1 MSAVLKI
8 YPVAPDS
15 ADTHDGRDPIA
26 APPAALAR
34 HDFDALLAA
43 RGLNLPPQSISTLQ
57 VNITRLCNQV
67 CRHCHVDASPTRT
80 EALSREGVERC
91 IALLAA
97 YPEIRTLDITG
108 GAPELHPDFA
118 WMVQEARA
126 LGRQVLVRHNL
137 TVTFDPHPQTG
148 ASMAHLPDFF
158 AEQGCE
164 VVCSLPYYQAYFTDS
179 QRGRGVF
186 DKSIEG
192 LKRLNA
198 LGYGQPDGGR
208 VLNLV
213 YNPAGPYLPA
223 AQATLQA
230 DYKRELQARFGIVF
244 NSLYTITNMPIH
256 RFALHLHKSGQF
268 EAYMDKLLAAFNPQ
282 AAEGVMCRNLISVGY
297 DGSLYDC
304 DFNQQIELP
313 AEMAGSARPSI
324 FDFNFTALMQRRI
337 RFGAHCLGC
346 TAGAGSSCGG
356 VTA

>member
-8 YPVAPDS
+8 QSLDSGAAGAPS
-15 ADTHDGRDPIA
+15 ALP
-26 APPAALAR
+26 R
-34 HDFDALLAA
+34 HDFEALLTQ
-43 RGLNLPPQSISTLQ
+43 RGLALTPQSISTLQ

-97 YPEIRTLDITG
+97 YPEMRTLDITG

-118 WMVQEARA
+118 WMVKQARA

-137 TVTFDPHPQTG
+137 TVSFDPHPQTG

-164 VVCSLPYYQAYFTDS
+164 LVCSLPYYQAYFTDA

-192 LKRLNA
+192 LQRLNA
-198 LGYGQPDGGR
+198 LGYGQPGSNL

-223 AQATLQA
+223 AQETLQA
-230 DYKRELQARFGIVF
+230 DYQRELKARFGIVF
-244 NSLYTITNMPIH
+244 NQLFTITNMPIH
-256 RFALHLHKSGQF
+256 RFALHLHKQGQF

-282 AAEGVMCRNLISVGY
+282 AAEGVMCRSLISVGY
-297 DGSLYDC
+297 DGRLYDC
-304 DFNQQIELP
+304 DFNQQIELA
-313 AEMAGSARPSI
+313 AEMAGNDRPSI
-324 FDFNFTALMQRRI
+324 YNFDLAALMQRRI
-337 RFGAHCLGC
+337 RFGPHCLGC

-356 VTA
+356 ATA